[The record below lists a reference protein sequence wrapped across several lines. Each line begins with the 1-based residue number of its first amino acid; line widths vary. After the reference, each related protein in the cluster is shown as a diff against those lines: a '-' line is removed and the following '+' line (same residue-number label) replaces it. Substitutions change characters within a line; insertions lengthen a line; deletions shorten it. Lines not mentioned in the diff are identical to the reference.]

1 MLKRALR
8 SLLYHW
14 KKNVMILLLF
24 AALFAVAVGSLCLY
38 ATTQSQVDR
47 LQTALGNAVTLKGV
61 GYSYKGSGGSRMLA
75 GHLSPEVVETFV
87 TDPRVQAYN
96 FADYLYLSFPEA
108 EGVYQEAWEENK
120 SGSMF
125 TTYTTMGYVPV
136 DTSLDQTFTVYG
148 FQLVEGEHLTGATL
162 YEKACLISDQFA
174 QRNGLSVGDDLQ
186 VKVPFLAEAEPV
198 ALRVQGIFSAP
209 ETQYQITGL
218 GNRPEELVF
227 LTPQAM
233 CAVEG
238 REDGREVAY
247 SMGTSRFATVYLSSE
262 EDVDSFVKDVQKKIA
277 IRQVWE
283 EHYSSPTLEP
293 IPQEYAGMDEIEAL
307 TLLEEQPQYDLVLDR
322 EWFSMVG
329 APLLRV
335 RDLSSLI
342 TALLTGA
349 ILLVLGLVTALLLL
363 GRRREAGIL
372 LSLGES
378 RGKTAA
384 QLAVEVFLPL
394 ALALALGLGLGVTA
408 GGNLVEQLCS
418 GVYQQ
423 SAAISQGENDL
434 VTHAHTAQNK
444 MSRDIYTGTY
454 ADDLLERV
462 GERILVVPP
471 AQVQLDR
478 QALGI
483 YLGLALLV
491 CLVGAGAQIVSVL
504 RLQPA
509 RVLTGKE

>member
-162 YEKACLISDQFA
+162 YEKACLISEQFA

-283 EHYSSPTLEP
+283 EHYASPTLEP

-307 TLLEEQPQYDLVLDR
+307 THCWR
-322 EWFSMVG
+322 
-329 APLLRV
+329 
-335 RDLSSLI
+335 SSPS
-342 TALLTGA
+342 TTWYWTGSGSPWWA
-349 ILLVLGLVTALLLL
+349 RPCSAS
-363 GRRREAGIL
+363 GI
-372 LSLGES
+372 S
-378 RGKTAA
+378 
-384 QLAVEVFLPL
+384 
-394 ALALALGLGLGVTA
+394 
-408 GGNLVEQLCS
+408 
-418 GVYQQ
+418 
-423 SAAISQGENDL
+423 
-434 VTHAHTAQNK
+434 
-444 MSRDIYTGTY
+444 
-454 ADDLLERV
+454 
-462 GERILVVPP
+462 P
-471 AQVQLDR
+471 A
-478 QALGI
+478 
-483 YLGLALLV
+483 
-491 CLVGAGAQIVSVL
+491 
-504 RLQPA
+504 
-509 RVLTGKE
+509 